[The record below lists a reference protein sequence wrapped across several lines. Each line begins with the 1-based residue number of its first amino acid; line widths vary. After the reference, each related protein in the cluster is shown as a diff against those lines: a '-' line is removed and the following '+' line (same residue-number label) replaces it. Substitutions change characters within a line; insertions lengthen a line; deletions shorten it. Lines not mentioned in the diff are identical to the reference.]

1 MTLSINRALNFRPS
15 PPVFRFS
22 PANNTALFA
31 GENRLTV
38 YCGKGCVNSSSCTG
52 GNQSFLFMAELGS
65 TPRGRCQWIDTAC
78 LTQYCI
84 SFFSFYA
91 FDDFIIRKLR
101 SNDTQPTNSLYLF
114 RFNRTVETF
123 VRLPPPEPA

>member
-38 YCGKGCVNSSSCTG
+38 YCGKGCVSSSSCTG
-52 GNQSFLFMAELGS
+52 GNQSFLFMAEPSS
-65 TPRGRCQWIDTAC
+65 TPRAAMPVDRHSMPYTI
-78 LTQYCI
+78 LYK
-84 SFFSFYA
+84 FFSFYA